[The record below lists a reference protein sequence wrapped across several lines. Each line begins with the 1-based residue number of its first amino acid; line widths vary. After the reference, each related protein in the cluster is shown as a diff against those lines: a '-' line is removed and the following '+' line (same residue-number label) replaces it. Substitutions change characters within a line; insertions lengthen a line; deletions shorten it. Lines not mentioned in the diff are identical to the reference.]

1 MASKDICEE
10 EIFHMIALSF
20 VEGVGVKTARE
31 LLDHFESAK
40 SIFNY
45 FKEEGTA
52 LNIGSASI
60 KKALENKAAFLKAEH
75 EMAYAEKNNIEI
87 LILNGENYPKRLSNC
102 YDSPLVLYY
111 KGQPILDSL
120 KMVSIVGSRNA
131 SSYGRNVCRDF
142 IKDMKPHKPVIISG
156 IAYGID
162 AYAHREALNNNLPTI
177 AVLGHGLD
185 MMYPSAHTRMAN
197 EMLENGGLLTEFPSR
212 TIPDRFNFP
221 MRNRIIAGL
230 ADVTI
235 VVEAAKRGGA
245 LITAE
250 CANSYHR
257 DVCAFPGNIYQEF
270 SEGCNYLIKTN
281 RAFPISNVEDLEY
294 LMGWEPIENRFKPIK
309 KKKFSCNP
317 EERKV
322 LEFLH
327 KNGPAN
333 IDKLIEVTTM
343 PVSALSLMLLQMELK
358 DLVVPLPG
366 KVYMKK

>member
-1 MASKDICEE
+1 MVSENICEE
-10 EIFHMIALSF
+10 ELFYMVALSF
-20 VEGVGVKTARE
+20 VEGVGAKTARR
-31 LLDHFESAK
+31 LLDHFDNAK
-40 SIFNY
+40 NIFSY
-45 FKEEGTA
+45 VKEERKSLDIDLTLISKA
-52 LNIGSASI
+52 LNNKSA
-60 KKALENKAAFLKAEH
+60 FDKAER
-75 EMAYAEKNNIEI
+75 EIAFAEKNNIRV
-87 LILNGENYPKRLSNC
+87 LVLNGEGYPKRLANC
-102 YDSPLVLYY
+102 TDSPLVMYY
-111 KGQPILDSL
+111 KGQPVLDSL
-120 KMVSIVGSRNA
+120 RVVSIVGSRNA
-131 SSYGRNVCRDF
+131 SSYGRQICRDF
-142 IKDMKPHKPVIISG
+142 IKDMKALDPVIVSG

-162 AYAHREALNNNLPTI
+162 AYAHREALNNNLPTV

-185 MMYPSAHTRMAN
+185 MVYPDAHTRMAN
-197 EMLENGGLLTEFPSR
+197 EMLEKGGLLTEFPSR

-257 DVCAFPGNIYQEF
+257 DVCAFPGNIYQEY

-294 LMGWEPIENRFKPIK
+294 LMGWDPIEKRFKPINQ
-309 KKKFSCNP
+309 KKFSCNP
-317 EERKV
+317 EEKAI
-322 LEFLH
+322 LNFLH

-333 IDKLIEVTTM
+333 IDKLIKATSIS
-343 PVSALSLMLLQMELK
+343 VSALSLMLLQMELK

-366 KVYMKK
+366 KVYMIK